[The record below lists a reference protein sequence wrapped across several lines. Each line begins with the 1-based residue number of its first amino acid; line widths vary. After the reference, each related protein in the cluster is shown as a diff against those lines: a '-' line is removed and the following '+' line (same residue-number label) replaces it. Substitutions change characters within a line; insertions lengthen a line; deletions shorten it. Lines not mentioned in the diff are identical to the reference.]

1 MSIIAAGTTTTTAL
15 SSTGNTDGTLQ
26 LQVNGTTPSV
36 TLNTLGAIG
45 VGSTPS
51 FGTAGQVL
59 TSNGSTSAAYWS
71 TSGSS
76 QWTTSGSNI
85 YYTTGSVA
93 IGYTTPSAK
102 LDVGGFSTSNLTTVA
117 LAITDA
123 PSTANAGLQIAF
135 RNSATTYTYA
145 SVGYS
150 NEAGASAGA
159 LLFYTNSSIFTNTNA
174 EKARITSA
182 GRFGVG
188 TTTPA
193 SKFVVAN
200 GSAEALE
207 FNPTGGTAGG
217 AYIQG
222 YNRTSFVYT
231 PVEVIASSFAIYP
244 QGGASKVNVNFNGL
258 GLGTGT
264 PSSGIGI
271 TFPATQD
278 PSSNANTL
286 DDYEEGTWTPAY
298 SFGNGTTGITYS
310 TQSGG
315 YIKVGAQ
322 VTIWAHILLSN
333 KGSSTGQ
340 ARITGLPFTNVN
352 AAGRSEG
359 ATAVFNY
366 WQNFATATSPLGY
379 VQNNTTQII
388 LTNYAA
394 ATSVGTVSDATFNNN
409 SAVYFNCTYS
419 TV

>member
-26 LQVNGTTPSV
+26 FQVNGTTASV

-45 VGSTPS
+45 VGSTPA

-59 TSNGSTSAAYWS
+59 TSGGSTAAPTWTTSA
-71 TSGSS
+71 SS

-93 IGYTTPSAK
+93 IGYTTPAAK

-150 NEAGASAGA
+150 NEAGGSAGA
-159 LLFYTNSSIFTNTNA
+159 LLFYTNSNIFANTNT
-174 EKARITSA
+174 EQARITSA
-182 GRFGVG
+182 GRLGVG

-231 PVEVIASSFAIYP
+231 PVEIIASSFAVYP

-286 DDYEEGTWTPAY
+286 DDYEEGSWTPTD
-298 SFGNGTTGITYS
+298 G
-310 TQSGG
+310 SGAG
-315 YIKVGAQ
+315 
-322 VTIWAHILLSN
+322 LS
-333 KGSSTGQ
+333 
-340 ARITGLPFTNVN
+340 I
-352 AAGRSEG
+352 
-359 ATAVFNY
+359 
-366 WQNFATATSPLGY
+366 
-379 VQNNTTQII
+379 
-388 LTNYAA
+388 
-394 ATSVGTVSDATFNNN
+394 TFNNATYVKIGQMVYAQCSITYPSTANTAGTQVNGLPYTAN
-409 SAVYFNCTYS
+409 STGFWGGSMRYTTYTGFVMS
-419 TV
+419 ATAPSGTNFALYTTNGTQLLNANASGYRFDCVFMYRASA